1 MLDLPQSTTIQP
13 ERIIFKKNLYQAF
26 PKELS
31 GKNKDKFNQDIK
43 KIVISNELSERSLNI
58 SATEDLKAIY
68 VVRVELK
75 NKNYDES
82 NIQLIAKLLRQNV
95 ILLLT
100 YKDEI
105 KLSLYETKLLSSDW
119 FSENYKLDIR
129 GIDLKSVWEN
139 FVTQI
144 TNIEIE
150 TGNTLQEQLE
160 LEEEKARLKKLIE
173 VTERKA
179 RRERQSK
186 KRFELFKEIERYKEK
201 LEEL

>member
-1 MLDLPQSTTIQP
+1 MLDLPQSTAIKP
-13 ERIIFKKNLYQAF
+13 EKIIFKKNLYQAF

-43 KIVISNELSERSLNI
+43 KIAITNELSERSLNI
-58 SATEDLKAIY
+58 SATEDLRAIY

-75 NKNYDES
+75 NKNYEES

-100 YKDEI
+100 YEDEI
-105 KLSLYETKLLSSDW
+105 KLYLYETKLLSSDW
-119 FSENYKLDIR
+119 LSENYKLYIK

-150 TGNTLQEQLE
+150 SGNTLQEQLE

>member
-1 MLDLPQSTTIQP
+1 MLDLPQSTAIKP
-13 ERIIFKKNLYQAF
+13 EKIIFKKNLYQAF

-43 KIVISNELSERSLNI
+43 KIAITNELSERSLNI
-58 SATEDLKAIY
+58 SATEDLRAIY

-75 NKNYDES
+75 NKNYEES

-100 YKDEI
+100 YEDEI
-105 KLSLYETKLLSSDW
+105 KLYLYETKLLSSDW
-119 FSENYKLDIR
+119 LSENYKLYIK

-139 FVTQI
+139 CVTQI

-150 TGNTLQEQLE
+150 SGNTLQEQLE

-173 VTERKA
+173 VTERKV

-186 KRFELFKEIERYKEK
+186 KRFELFKEIERYKKK

>member
-1 MLDLPQSTTIQP
+1 M
-13 ERIIFKKNLYQAF
+13 
-26 PKELS
+26 
-31 GKNKDKFNQDIK
+31 
-43 KIVISNELSERSLNI
+43 
-58 SATEDLKAIY
+58 
-68 VVRVELK
+68 
-75 NKNYDES
+75 
-82 NIQLIAKLLRQNV
+82 
-95 ILLLT
+95 
-100 YKDEI
+100 
-105 KLSLYETKLLSSDW
+105 YETKLLSSDW
-119 FSENYKLDIR
+119 FSENYKLDIQ

-150 TGNTLQEQLE
+150 SGNTLQEQLE

>member
-1 MLDLPQSTTIQP
+1 MLDLPQSTAIKP
-13 ERIIFKKNLYQAF
+13 EKIIFKKNLYQAF

-43 KIVISNELSERSLNI
+43 KIAITNELSERSLNI
-58 SATEDLKAIY
+58 SATEDLRAIY

-75 NKNYDES
+75 NKNYEES

-105 KLSLYETKLLSSDW
+105 KLCLYETKLLSSDW
-119 FSENYKLDIR
+119 YNENYKLDIK

-150 TGNTLQEQLE
+150 SGNTLQEQLE

-186 KRFELFKEIERYKEK
+186 KRFELFKEIERYKKK

>member
-1 MLDLPQSTTIQP
+1 MLDLPQSTAIKP
-13 ERIIFKKNLYQAF
+13 EKIIFKKNLYQAF

-43 KIVISNELSERSLNI
+43 KIVITNELSERSLNI
-58 SATEDLKAIY
+58 SATEDLRAIY

-75 NKNYDES
+75 NKNYEES

-105 KLSLYETKLLSSDW
+105 KLYLYETKLLSSDW
-119 FSENYKLDIR
+119 FSESYKLDIQ

-150 TGNTLQEQLE
+150 SGNTLQEQFE
-160 LEEEKARLKKLIE
+160 LEEEKARIKKLIE
-173 VTERKA
+173 VTEIKA
-179 RRERQSK
+179 RKERQAK
-186 KRFELFKEIERYKEK
+186 KRFELFKEIERYKKK

>member
-1 MLDLPQSTTIQP
+1 MLDLPQSTAIKP
-13 ERIIFKKNLYQAF
+13 EKIIFKKNLYQAF

-43 KIVISNELSERSLNI
+43 KIVITNELSERSLNI
-58 SATEDLKAIY
+58 SATEDLRAIY

-75 NKNYDES
+75 NKNYEES

-105 KLSLYETKLLSSDW
+105 KLYLYETKLLSSDW
-119 FSENYKLDIR
+119 FSESYKLDIQ

-150 TGNTLQEQLE
+150 SGNTLQEQLE

-173 VTERKA
+173 VTEIKA
-179 RRERQSK
+179 RKERQAK
-186 KRFELFKEIERYKEK
+186 KRFELFKEIERYKKK

>member
-1 MLDLPQSTTIQP
+1 MLDLPQSTAIKP
-13 ERIIFKKNLYQAF
+13 EKIIFKKNLYQAF

-43 KIVISNELSERSLNI
+43 KIAITNELSERSLNI
-58 SATEDLKAIY
+58 SATEDLRAIY
-68 VVRVELK
+68 VIRVELK
-75 NKNYDES
+75 NKSYEES

-100 YKDEI
+100 YEDEI
-105 KLSLYETKLLSSDW
+105 KLYLYETKLLSSDW
-119 FSENYKLDIR
+119 FSENYKLDIQ

-186 KRFELFKEIERYKEK
+186 KRFELFKEIERYKKK